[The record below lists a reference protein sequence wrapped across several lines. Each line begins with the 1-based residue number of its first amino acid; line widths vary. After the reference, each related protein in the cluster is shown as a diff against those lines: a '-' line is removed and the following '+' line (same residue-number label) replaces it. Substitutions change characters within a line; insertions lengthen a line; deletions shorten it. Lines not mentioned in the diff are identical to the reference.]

1 MGYALRLNQDIIVT
15 MGRLT
20 THVLDTAQGRPGA
33 GLTVELYAL
42 DGERR
47 RLASIVTDQDG
58 RAPAPL
64 LEGDALRRGTYE
76 LVFHAGAYFRQQGL
90 NLPEPAFLDQIVI
103 RFGIAAPEQH
113 YHVPLLLAPYGY
125 STYRGS

>member
-1 MGYALRLNQDIIVT
+1 MVFALQLNQAIILT

-64 LEGDALRRGTYE
+64 LEGDAFRPGTYE
-76 LVFHAGAYFRQQGL
+76 LVFHAGVYFRQQGL
-90 NLPEPAFLDQIVI
+90 DLPEPGFLDQVVI
-103 RFGIAAPEQH
+103 RFGIASPDQH

>member
-1 MGYALRLNQDIIVT
+1 

-20 THVLDTAQGRPGA
+20 THVLDTARGKPGA

-47 RLASIVTDQDG
+47 RLAEVVTDQDG

-64 LEGDALRRGTYE
+64 LEGEALRPGTYE
-76 LVFHAGAYFRQQGL
+76 LVFHAGDYFRRQTL
-90 NLPEPAFLDQIVI
+90 DLPEPAFLDQVVI
-103 RFGIAAPEQH
+103 RFAIAAPEEH
-113 YHVPLLLAPYGY
+113 YHIPLLLSPYGY